1 MSHTKRDPWY
11 ITVPAKAGAL
21 ALIIALLPVYGLV
34 VVMEKHGELRLRSI
48 VRRTVKKDAKF
59 RNWLKG
65 PGDPDA
71 TELGRALH
79 ASLRQ
84 YA

>member
-1 MSHTKRDPWY
+1 MSRKQPDPWY

-34 VVMEKHGELRLRSI
+34 VVMGKHSESKLRSF
-48 VRRTVKKDAKF
+48 VRTAVKKDANF
-59 RNWLKG
+59 RNWLRG
-65 PGDPDA
+65 PSDPNA